1 MRIISAQTN
10 NQQSTA
16 LPLLGEGTTNEET
29 MNYIIRVPAYPIGK
43 QLLQDEID
51 RIMIK
56 LDASHYIVGYFAQ
69 YEYSIEYK
77 VLFLVN
83 Q

>member
-1 MRIISAQTN
+1 
-10 NQQSTA
+10 
-16 LPLLGEGTTNEET
+16 